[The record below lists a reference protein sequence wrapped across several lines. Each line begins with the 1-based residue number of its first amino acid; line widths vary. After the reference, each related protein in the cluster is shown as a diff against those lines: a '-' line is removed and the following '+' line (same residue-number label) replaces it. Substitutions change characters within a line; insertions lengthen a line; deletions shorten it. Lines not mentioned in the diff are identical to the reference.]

1 MSMESAE
8 IETGALQ
15 VQRTLIDFAS
25 QMETLNKMGA
35 PPETDLS
42 NATMK
47 LTKSEKE
54 LRLISKNK
62 EALDK
67 RDEMLAMQNVDIE
80 SSFASSKLPEDK
92 RTIEKQFRAN
102 LLESCEREHTKNI
115 NISEVLTSS

>member
-1 MSMESAE
+1 
-8 IETGALQ
+8 
-15 VQRTLIDFAS
+15 
-25 QMETLNKMGA
+25 METLNKMGA
-35 PPETDLS
+35 PPETDRS

-92 RTIEKQFRAN
+92 RTIDKQFRAN